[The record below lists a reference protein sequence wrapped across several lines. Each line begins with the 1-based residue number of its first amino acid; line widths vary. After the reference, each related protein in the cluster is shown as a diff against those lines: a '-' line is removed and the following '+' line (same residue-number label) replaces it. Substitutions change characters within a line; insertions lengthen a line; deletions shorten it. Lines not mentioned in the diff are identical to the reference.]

1 MFDQKSQAIYYL
13 NSYTK
18 DMKDEDE
25 IHNFVN
31 KVLIHSPI
39 NPTVQ
44 DDFESSP
51 VQFSPVML
59 LILQQGDETNR
70 DRVIYIISKI
80 TKETWIKNLDDQ
92 KELLKLIKNP
102 VKLDHKF
109 SDAFYYWFGK
119 MLENE
124 DKEQFIVWQTI
135 MNNHDYV
142 MDRHTKLAQYLNPY
156 FSYTRDNLSEEG
168 FDFVSNYWKDSSN
181 LNMEDA
187 IKRIEL
193 WLDNK
198 KINRLEWLLN
208 AGFKP
213 DSQTYETLNSKVQTL
228 IKEYEKSDEVMPEL
242 ATLKKMKK
250 LFQR

>member
-1 MFDQKSQAIYYL
+1 
-13 NSYTK
+13 
-18 DMKDEDE
+18 
-25 IHNFVN
+25 
-31 KVLIHSPI
+31 
-39 NPTVQ
+39 
-44 DDFESSP
+44 
-51 VQFSPVML
+51 
-59 LILQQGDETNR
+59 
-70 DRVIYIISKI
+70 
-80 TKETWIKNLDDQ
+80 
-92 KELLKLIKNP
+92 
-102 VKLDHKF
+102 
-109 SDAFYYWFGK
+109 